1 MPPII
6 HALSLP
12 QWGLESVKA
21 PGTPGAAVAATK
33 KIAVKDFLIRPTDD
47 IFRDG
52 SPLNGLVIANRGG
65 EVTMGRGVEWEVP
78 ETPLNLDEMHY
89 WLAMAIVGGVVGVG
103 TPLVVYTY
111 TLNPLSLGVG
121 RDMRT
126 IEFGMSDGA
135 GNNSDWEI
143 PACLLTEIEWVGAA
157 NQLVTFNSRG
167 VGRRLQSSTRT
178 AALAMFPINGISTAL
193 TSVFIDDTWA
203 GRGVTQVAGQVTG
216 WRFKLMTG
224 LFGQRTLDAR
234 TDLDYAL
241 AMINPENV
249 RWEIELDVK
258 ALAASA
264 IWQTEK
270 TAAETMPG
278 GLLRAV
284 EIRGAITIGALAY
297 NFKIQAMAKHTA
309 ASVFPVDRQ
318 DGEVMGKLVLEGSTD
333 LTNALAI
340 IVSNAQTAAVA

>member
-33 KIAVKDFLIRPTDD
+33 KMAVKDFLIRPQDN

-52 SPLNGLVIANRGG
+52 APLNGMLIGNRGG
-65 EVTMGRGVEWEVP
+65 EVTMSRGVEWEVP
-78 ETPLNLDEMHY
+78 STPLFLDEMQY
-89 WLAMAIVGGVVGVG
+89 WLAMAVVGGVAATGAGPYVW
-103 TPLVVYTY
+103 TY
-111 TLNPLSLGVG
+111 TLNPLAIGAG

-126 IEFGMSDGA
+126 IELRMSDGT
-135 GNNSDWEI
+135 NNSDWEI
-143 PACLLTEIEWVGAA
+143 PACMLQEIEWVGAP
-157 NQLVTFNSRG
+157 NQLVTFSARG
-167 VGRRLQSSTRT
+167 IGRRLQPSTLT
-178 AALAMFPINGISTAL
+178 PALAMFPLNGISTAL
-193 TSVFIDDTWA
+193 TSVFIDSTWA
-203 GRGVTQVAGQVTG
+203 NRGVTQVAGQVVG

-241 AMINPENV
+241 AMLNPENV
-249 RWEIELDVK
+249 HWEIELDVK
-258 ALAASA
+258 ALASSA

-270 TAAETMPG
+270 TQAEAMPG
-278 GLLRAV
+278 GGLRAV
-284 EIRGAITIGALAY
+284 EIRGDITIGAVAY
-297 NFKIQAMAKHTA
+297 QFKIQALAKHTA
-309 ASVFPVDRQ
+309 ASVFPVERQ

-340 IVSNAQTAAVA
+340 IVQNNQNAAVA

>member
-33 KIAVKDFLIRPTDD
+33 KMAVKDFLIRPIDD

-52 SPLNGLVIANRGG
+52 APLNGMLIGNRGG
-65 EVTMGRGVEWEVP
+65 EVTMVRGVEWEVP
-78 ETPLNLDEMHY
+78 STPLFLDEMQY
-89 WLAMAIVGGVVGVG
+89 WLAMAILGGV
-103 TPLVVYTY
+103 TPTGAGPFVWTY
-111 TLNPLSLGVG
+111 TLSPLALGAG
-121 RDMRT
+121 RDLRT
-126 IEFGMSDGA
+126 IELRMSDGVS
-135 GNNSDWEI
+135 NSDWEV
-143 PACLLTEIEWVGAA
+143 PACMLQEIEWVGAA
-157 NQLVTFNSRG
+157 NQLVSFSARG
-167 VGRRLQSSTRT
+167 VGRRLATSTLT
-178 AALAMFPINGISTAL
+178 AALTMFPLNGISTAL
-193 TSVFIDDTWA
+193 TSVYINDTWA
-203 GRGVTQVAGQVTG
+203 TRGTTQVAGQVVG

-234 TDLDYAL
+234 TDLDFAL
-241 AMINPENV
+241 AMLNPENV

-258 ALAASA
+258 ALASSA

-270 TAAETMPG
+270 TQAETMPG
-278 GLLRAV
+278 GGLRAV
-284 EIRGAITIGALAY
+284 EIRGDITISAIAYQVKWQALC
-297 NFKIQAMAKHTA
+297 KHTA

-340 IVSNAQTAAVA
+340 IVQNNQNAAIA